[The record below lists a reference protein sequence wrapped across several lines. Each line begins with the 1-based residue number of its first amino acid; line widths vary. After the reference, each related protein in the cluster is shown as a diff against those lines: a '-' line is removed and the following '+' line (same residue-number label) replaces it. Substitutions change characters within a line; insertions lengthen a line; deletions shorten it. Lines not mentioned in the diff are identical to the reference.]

1 VRVLPVGTVNV
12 LSLGRIVQDS
22 LTKDGRR
29 NEFTHKMPDCGQP
42 TMTLAGDT
50 LMLDAHEPLAPVTA
64 QRRPIQDST
73 ECLQPIDGKWSAI
86 VLAGQR
92 PGIDPLARIF
102 SLESKACVP
111 IKGKPMATW
120 VIETLLAAP
129 QIGNIIVLA
138 QDRQMVSALGLVEL
152 IDDDRVTFAESVG
165 GISQSIAH
173 IVGKAP
179 ADWPVLVTTADHPL
193 LTVDMVNSFIDG
205 AGLSDLSVAAV
216 ERRTVLQRYPAS
228 KRTWL
233 KFKGGAYSGAN
244 LFALRSPATLKALEL
259 WAQAEQDR
267 KKAFKLFWHFGPR
280 LALRAITRT
289 ISFPS
294 ALRRAGQKL
303 GLNASL
309 VLLPQAEAAIDVDK
323 ISDHEQAEL
332 ILSERNSLI
341 APPNVTANTQQT
353 VSIFDLDRTLTKKPT
368 YTALLAFMAWHVSP
382 WRLLTAPIVLLAMLG
397 YLCGLY
403 SRARVKEIE
412 QWLLLGN
419 RLKRAD
425 VEHEATLFADRLDAG
440 GFYAAGKEA
449 IAKDQAAGRRIILAT
464 AANQFYAAALA
475 DRLGITEVIATQSVW
490 RDDHLTSKIAG
501 ENCYGLSKCRM
512 AAHYLTAQ
520 GLSREDVHIR
530 FYSDHISDLPTFEW
544 ADEQIAVNP
553 SPKLYDHALGR
564 NWPVLFWA

>member
-1 VRVLPVGTVNV
+1 M
-12 LSLGRIVQDS
+12 SLEIA
-22 LTKDGRR
+22 
-29 NEFTHKMPDCGQP
+29 P
-42 TMTLAGDT
+42 
-50 LMLDAHEPLAPVTA
+50 MLDDTEQCNSVQAPLRSIVIPKTGF
-64 QRRPIQDST
+64 RS
-73 ECLQPIDGKWSAI
+73 ESGKWSAI

-92 PGIDPLARIF
+92 PGIDPLASFF
-102 SLESKACVP
+102 SLECKACVP
-111 IKGKPMATW
+111 LLGKPMASW

-129 QIGNIIVLA
+129 QIGNIVILA
-138 QDRQMVSALGLVEL
+138 QDRQMVAAPGLAEL
-152 IDDDRVTFAESVG
+152 IDGDRVTFAESIG

-173 IVGKAP
+173 VVGKAR

-193 LTVDMVNSFIDG
+193 LSVEMVSAFVDG
-205 AGLSDLSVAAV
+205 AGQCDLAVAAV
-216 ERRTVLQRYPAS
+216 ERRTVLQRYPKS

-233 KFKGGAYSGAN
+233 KFRGGAYSGAN

-259 WAQAEQDR
+259 WAQAEHDR
-267 KKAFKLFWHFGPR
+267 KKAFKLFWHFGPL
-280 LALRAITRT
+280 LALRAVTRT

-294 ALRRAGQKL
+294 ALHRAGQKL

-332 ILSERNSLI
+332 ILSERHCSIPSLTN
-341 APPNVTANTQQT
+341 AAATAQQQ

-382 WRLLTAPIVLLAMLG
+382 WRLLTAPIVILAMLG

-419 RLKRAD
+419 RVKRSD
-425 VEHEATLFADRLDAG
+425 VEYEATLFADRLDAG
-440 GFYAAGKEA
+440 GFFAAGKAA

-475 DRLGITEVIATQSVW
+475 DRLGIKEVVATQSVW
-490 RDDHLTSKIAG
+490 RGDHLTSKIAG
-501 ENCYGLSKCRM
+501 ENCYGLSKCTM
-512 AAHYLTAQ
+512 ATHYLADQ
-520 GLSREDVHIR
+520 GLSRDDVHIR

-553 SPKLYDHALGR
+553 SPKLFDHALGL
-564 NWPVLFWA
+564 NWPVLFWT